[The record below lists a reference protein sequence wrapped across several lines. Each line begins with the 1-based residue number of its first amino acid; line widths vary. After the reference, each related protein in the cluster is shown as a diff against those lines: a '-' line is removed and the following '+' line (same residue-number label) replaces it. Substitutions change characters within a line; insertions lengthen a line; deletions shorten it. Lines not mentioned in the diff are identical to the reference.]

1 MEINLVQEEL
11 IKRYLYIY
19 EHRDLIL
26 ALCINNGI
34 EKEFYKNQLKSNKE
48 LIKKIKKQK
57 VKSTNNDEMLS
68 LLIYLSSDCKK
79 NMHQEKPYLFAKVC
93 DDIVDA
99 YEEFLFTDENMENTV
114 LYKHIES
121 LKSNPIFLEVFQESI
136 ERLEER
142 RQKNQWL
149 KKIPTFTV
157 WKILTYVKNN
167 NLNNAVVLEAL
178 EKYYNLDRYI
188 LTGVNWESGY
198 KLLPIDYETK
208 EEELN
213 RFSCSTIIG
222 ESSFGGQ
229 YNAIILDYPG
239 NEFEKED
246 NYFAFDWSME
256 FEHQPLD
263 NYSKTNFMTELATMP
278 MLPEELKSDLYQRI
292 KYSFK
297 NNCKKLKI

>member
-11 IKRYLYIY
+11 IKKYLYIY

-68 LLIYLSSDCKK
+68 LLIHLSSDCKK
-79 NMHQEKPYLFAKVC
+79 NMHQEKPYLFATVS
-93 DDIVDA
+93 DDIVNV

-121 LKSNPIFLEVFQESI
+121 LKNSPILLKNVQESI

-149 KKIPTFTV
+149 KKIETFTV
-157 WKILTYVKNN
+157 WKILTYVKNK
-167 NLNNAVVLEAL
+167 NLNNAVVLDAL
-178 EKYYNLDRYI
+178 EKYYNLDRYM
-188 LTGVNWESGY
+188 LTGINWESGY
-198 KLLPIDYETK
+198 KLLKIDYEEK

-213 RFSCSTIIG
+213 RFLSSTLMLEG
-222 ESSFGGQ
+222 SVGKQ
-229 YNAIILDYPG
+229 YSAIIFNYPG
-239 NEFEKED
+239 NEFEQED
-246 NYFAFDWSME
+246 DYFAFEWCSE
-256 FEHQPLD
+256 FEYEPSN
-263 NYSKTNFMTELATMP
+263 NYSKTNFMTALSNMP
-278 MLPEELKSDLYQRI
+278 RIPEELKRELYQV
-292 KYSFK
+292 
-297 NNCKKLKI
+297 L